1 MSPPNNVQ
9 PLNPPS
15 GQPADGGNGN
25 GRDLAGRVSALEVRL
40 DYLATKEDIQK
51 LKVWV
56 LAGTIGAGV
65 LALSVAAIFV
75 RRFG

>member
-1 MSPPNNVQ
+1 MSHPNNVEH
-9 PLNPPS
+9 LNLPS
-15 GQPADGGNGN
+15 GQPAGGGNGGGHN
-25 GRDLAGRVSALEVRL
+25 LHGRVSAMEAQLS
-40 DYLATKEDIQK
+40 YLATKEDIQN

-75 RRFG
+75 RWLG

>member
-1 MSPPNNVQ
+1 MSHPDNVEH
-9 PLNPPS
+9 LNLPS
-15 GQPADGGNGN
+15 GRPAGSGNGGGHN
-25 GRDLAGRVSALEVRL
+25 LHGRVSALEAQFG
-40 DYLATKEDIQK
+40 YLATKEDIQK

-75 RRFG
+75 RWLS